1 MGALWPTLR
10 ALQIFAVA
18 SEMGWQSKIL
28 LFLLITCVST
38 SALGDPGRFSEGYRH
53 EFERFAQVP
62 PRPLIDEVRSRL
74 GYVLAGHGFMQL
86 DDTEAVLAMESRLW
100 RSIID
105 RCCQVAKFSA
115 CLADLPRI
123 DHMLA
128 EEALGYASEIAQSPD
143 PLLLG
148 SATGLLALF
157 AARAGPE
164 CACRYGPGE
173 ALSACG
179 F

>member
-1 MGALWPTLR
+1 
-10 ALQIFAVA
+10 
-18 SEMGWQSKIL
+18 
-28 LFLLITCVST
+28 
-38 SALGDPGRFSEGYRH
+38 
-53 EFERFAQVP
+53 
-62 PRPLIDEVRSRL
+62 
-74 GYVLAGHGFMQL
+74 MQL
-86 DDTEAVLAMESRLW
+86 DDTEGCFGDGIKTLAFNH
-100 RSIID
+100 RSLLP
-105 RCCQVAKFSA
+105 VAKFSA

-173 ALSACG
+173 ALACG